1 MDDITELRSDVSNL
15 RQRTT
20 VLIWAVGVV
29 AGLTIAILGN
39 LITQSYQLGQTI
51 GRLDVLISHVQMH

>member
-39 LITQSYQLGQTI
+39 LMVQS
-51 GRLDVLISHVQMH
+51 LDLAAIIHKMDLINALPN